1 MKIWWVIILGMLL
14 TACCSTPVNVE
25 NLPQKVQKTQEEQQ
39 QQQQWIEQQIAAV
52 DELYLQHSIDSL
64 NQSISLAKSVIEKD
78 PYYTDAYWRV
88 SRSYHSLYDLTEDNS
103 KKDFFALEGIKYA
116 QQGMQSDSKSAP
128 CLYYQAICLGLYSQL
143 HTLTSMGRI
152 QQMLE
157 SGKKAAEIDG
167 SFSNAGPH
175 RLLGYVYLQAPESLG
190 IGDLDLAIEHF
201 TKAIELAP
209 NYSGN
214 LVARAQVHIEED
226 ELEEAKKL
234 LQQVLSRQNFVDMP
248 HALQESKKEARRLL
262 ESIE

>member
-1 MKIWWVIILGMLL
+1 MKVWFVAICGMLF

-25 NLPQKVQKTQEEQQ
+25 NLPQKIQQSKENEQKQQE
-39 QQQQWIEQQIAAV
+39 WIKKQIAEV
-52 DELYLQHSIDSL
+52 DELYLQHNVDSL

-78 PYYTDAYWRV
+78 PYWVDAYWRV
-88 SRSYHSLYDLTEDNS
+88 SRSYHSLYDLVDDNS

-116 QQGMQSDSKSAP
+116 QQGMQADSKSAP

-157 SGKKAAEIDG
+157 SGKKAVEIDG

-175 RLLGYVYLQAPESLG
+175 RLLGYIYLQAPESLG

-201 TKAIELAP
+201 TKAMEIAP
-209 NYSGN
+209 NYAGN
-214 LVARAQVHIEED
+214 LVARAQVHIEDD

-234 LQQVLSRQNFVDMP
+234 LQQVITRQDFVDMP
-248 HALQESKKEARRLL
+248 HALQESKKEAQKLL
-262 ESIE
+262 DSIE